1 MKDFA
6 DLKPHL
12 DDQGRLTGW
21 PSPKKGKGL
30 QEMALEY
37 MADKFERGKRYSERE
52 INDLLNAH
60 HTFGDAALLRR
71 EMVERGYLQRLKD
84 GSAYWRVSADDDAQR
99 NTGSRG
105 FG

>member
-1 MKDFA
+1 MKDFG
-6 DLKPHL
+6 DLKFHL
-12 DDQGRLTGW
+12 DDQGRLISW

-37 MADKFERGKRYSERE
+37 MAEKFEAGKRYTERE
-52 INDLLNAH
+52 VNDLLNTH

-84 GSAYWRVSADDDAQR
+84 GSAYWRTAEDADVQR
-99 NTGSRG
+99 DMGSRG